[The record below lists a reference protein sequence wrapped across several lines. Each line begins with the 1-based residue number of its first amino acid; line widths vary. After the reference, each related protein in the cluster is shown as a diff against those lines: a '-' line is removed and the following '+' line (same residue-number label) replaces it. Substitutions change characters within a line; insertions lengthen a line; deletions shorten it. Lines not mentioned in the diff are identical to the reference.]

1 MEGTAPDKRHI
12 YLIIG
17 IIVLFMAFA
26 LVLRGLPALATSS
39 QDFFPVYD
47 SDTWYNLRQV
57 EAMVADFPHYNW
69 FDPMLAYPEGKTIDW
84 GPLYPTLAAALCIAT
99 GATTRAA
106 IISHS
111 MWLSPLLAA
120 FMVPV
125 VFLTGRYLWGT
136 RTGLIAAGLISFVSF
151 RYFFLS
157 SYGIVDHH
165 TAEVVTTSLFLLA
178 YIGAV
183 WHSRKD
189 EIDWSFRKTL
199 AIPAG
204 LSFLAGLLLFLG
216 LLASPTT
223 TLILIVIAVFTLVQI
238 SADYAKGRFSDS
250 LLLINVI
257 SMGTAFL
264 CYLAYGVKA
273 EGMSLIQYTAG
284 HFYLYAV
291 IIGET
296 IFLTLLARLGRKY
309 RPAYWISLC
318 IVAGAVF
325 LAIPLVP
332 SLSVVMNEGLGLI
345 LSGDA
350 SYSLGVQETAPW
362 TVASAFT
369 NQNAALLLMAG
380 GLCLAAFRYART
392 WRRELAI
399 LLVWAC
405 VMLFLTA
412 GHRRFEYYL
421 AVPLVLLSAICIDE
435 AVCAIE
441 PWFRSRYRARI
452 RKEGTESNAEH
463 DPASQSGSRNA
474 VPGKK
479 GRSGK
484 IPSSPDNRSKMGYP
498 VLIAGILVLCLTGV
512 MIVISTGQD
521 LVYGLSAN
529 DREISPDWLESLS
542 WLETHTPDPGVG
554 YYARYEQGNFTYPG
568 SSYGVLAPWDTGHW
582 VMFFAQ
588 RIPIMTPFQN
598 NLYGSDGGA
607 AFYLAGNESRAENIL
622 SGLGARYVIT
632 DARSSVDT
640 FLSLIPWVDPAYDTT
655 PYVKGI
661 LARDPANPKNL
672 VLQNQYDNAYFQSMM
687 VRLQEFDGSLVEPD
701 TVQYIEYEVRQVP
714 ASGETSPLSGPA
726 PVIRAST
733 LMNATSAE
741 QAAAAWNAQNI
752 SGSGVIIL
760 SDRPDKPVQEL
771 PALRHFRLIHES
783 PANATV
789 SVNGGSVQLPGVK
802 TVKIFEYV
810 RGAHIMGTG
819 IISLPVT
826 TNTGREFVYLQ
837 KSTDGEFIVPYAT
850 EGNSSGVH
858 ATGPYRILGTSLTY
872 QVSGNDVLNG
882 TTVH

>member
-1 MEGTAPDKRHI
+1 MEGKTPDRRHI

-17 IIVLFMAFA
+17 ILVFFMAFA
-26 LVLRGLPALATSS
+26 LVLRGLPALATSG

-47 SDTWYNLRQV
+47 SDTWYNLRQI

-69 FDPMLAYPEGKTIDW
+69 FDPMLAYPTGKTIDW

-106 IISHS
+106 IVSHS

-120 FMVPV
+120 LMVPV
-125 VFLTGRYLWGT
+125 VFLIGRYLWGA
-136 RTGLIAAGLISFVSF
+136 RTGLVAAGLISFVSF

-165 TAEVVTTSLFLLA
+165 TAEVLTTSLFLLA
-178 YIGAV
+178 YIAAV
-183 WHSRKD
+183 WHGQKE
-189 EIDWSFRKTL
+189 EIDWSSGKTL
-199 AIPAG
+199 VYPAG
-204 LSFLAGLLLFLG
+204 FALLAGIFLFLG

-223 TLILIVIAVFTLVQI
+223 TLILIVIAVFTLIQV
-238 SADYAKGRFSDS
+238 SVDYAKSRSSDS

-273 EGMSLIQYTAG
+273 EGMSLIQYTPG

-296 IFLTLLARLGRKY
+296 LFLILLARLGRKY
-309 RPAYWISLC
+309 RPAYWVTLC
-318 IVAGAVF
+318 IAAGAVL

-332 SLSVVMNEGLGLI
+332 GLSLVLNEGLGLI

-380 GLCLAAFRYART
+380 GFCLAAYRYART
-392 WRRELAI
+392 WRRELAV

-405 VMLFLTA
+405 VMFFLTA

-435 AVCAIE
+435 AVRGIE
-441 PWFRSRYRARI
+441 PRLCSWFRTPI
-452 RKEGTESNAEH
+452 RKEGCSKAGN
-463 DPASQSGSRNA
+463 DPVVQSGSRDS
-474 VPGKK
+474 VPGKTV
-479 GRSGK
+479 RSGK
-484 IPSSPDNRSKMGYP
+484 ITASSGSRGTIGYP
-498 VLIAGILVLCLTGV
+498 VLVAGILVLCLTGV
-512 MIVISTGQD
+512 LVVISTGQD

-554 YYARYEQGNFTYPG
+554 YYARYDQGNFTYPG
-568 SSYGVLAPWDTGHW
+568 SSYGILAPWDTGHW

-588 RIPIMTPFQN
+588 RIPVMTPFQN
-598 NLYGSDGGA
+598 NLYGADGGA
-607 AFYLAGNESRAENIL
+607 AFYLTGNESRAEKIL

-640 FLSLIPWVDPAYDTT
+640 FLSLIPWVDPAYDTSS
-655 PYVKGI
+655 YVKGI
-661 LARDPANPKNL
+661 LARDPANPGNL
-672 VLQNQYDNAYFQSMM
+672 VLYNLYDDAYFQSMI
-687 VRLQEFDGSLVEPD
+687 VRLQESDGSLGEPGSVD
-701 TVQYIEYEVRQVP
+701 YIEYAVRQVP
-714 ASGETSPLSGPA
+714 ASGETSPISGLA
-726 PVIRAST
+726 PVIST
-733 LMNATSAE
+733 RTVMNATLAK
-741 QAAAAWNAQNI
+741 QTAAARNAQNI
-752 SGSGVIIL
+752 SGSGVIVL
-760 SDRPDKPVQEL
+760 SDRPDQPVQEV

-789 SVNGGSVQLPGVK
+789 SVNGGSVPLPGVK

-810 RGAHIMGTG
+810 RGAHIAGTG

-837 KSTDGEFIVPYAT
+837 KSTDGEFVVPYAT

-872 QVSGNDVLNG
+872 QVSENDVMNG